1 MSNFTLEDLVQY
13 LYKETSEL
21 KIAAIEAAL
30 KTDWKL
36 REAFNQLK
44 SGQKNLEEVE
54 ISPREESVNKILQ
67 HITKKQGQLFS
78 H

>member
-21 KIAAIEAAL
+21 KIAAIKAAL

-44 SGQKNLEEVE
+44 SGQENLEEIE

>member
-21 KIAAIEAAL
+21 KIAAIKAAL

-44 SGQKNLEEVE
+44 SGQTQPLNPGQN
-54 ISPREESVNKILQ
+54 SESV
-67 HITKKQGQLFS
+67 TS
-78 H
+78 P